1 MDILKIPFIE
11 LLNIKRD
18 NSTLIIEPIKSLEN
32 HLGTMHAGAIY
43 TLAETQSGL
52 YLQNIFKDLLNS
64 AIPILRSSTIK
75 YKKEINSKVEARANA
90 KLEDLERFFD
100 IFIKKGRA
108 IISVDVD
115 IVDRDNIL
123 YAVASFNWF
132 VQKISII
139 K

>member
-52 YLQNIFKDLLNS
+52 YLQNIFKDLSNS